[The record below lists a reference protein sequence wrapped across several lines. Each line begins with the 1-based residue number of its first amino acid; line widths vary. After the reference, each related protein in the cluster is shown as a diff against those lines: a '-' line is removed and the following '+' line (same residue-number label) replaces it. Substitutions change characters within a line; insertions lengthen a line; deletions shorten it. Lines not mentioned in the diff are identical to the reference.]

1 MSYSPQFE
9 KEYEDGW
16 EDFPSEDTL
25 ITAHSL
31 NMYDGTFEHIEDYLE
46 DHPIAQTTTMPTAS
60 ASELG
65 NVYQFVG
72 ETTATFTQG
81 YFYKCVSDGEDPATY
96 SWQNINV
103 QSGGGGGASAL
114 SDLTDV
120 NIVSPTDGEGLIYN
134 GSNQKWKNGN
144 APSALTNDYWNN
156 STTYAVGDI
165 VIYLNG
171 LYRCIVANTGQT
183 PTSTAYWESISLADI
198 SKNIYSETEQAVGTW
213 IDGKTIYRKVVKYT
227 GTFYGTTS
235 VSLNTGLTNV
245 ELILPTTYINAVHSA
260 NTIIPLS
267 FVGYADS
274 QGNNVGYFFSN
285 NATKLNLRMGSSY
298 TDSVYLKQINAV
310 YEYTKTA

>member
-9 KEYEDGW
+9 KEYEGGW

-31 NMYDGTFEHIEDYLE
+31 NMYDGTFEHIEGYLE

-81 YFYKCVSDGEDPATY
+81 YFYKCVSDGAEEPTY

-144 APSALTNDYWNN
+144 APSALTNDYWSN

-183 PTSTAYWESISLADI
+183 PTATAYWEAISLSDI
-198 SKNIYSETEQAVGTW
+198 NK
-213 IDGKTIYRKVVKYT
+213 RKVVNLWSGDQSAT
-227 GTFYGTTS
+227 GDLPLTDSF
-235 VSLNTGLTNV
+235 LNFDEI
-245 ELILPTTYINAVHSA
+245 ELIWGANRTENTYLKNIRIDVADINTTIFAQFGDNWFSNSTTYCLWAGHFSDINKFTVDNIQSSGQYAPVH
-260 NTIIPLS
+260 
-267 FVGYADS
+267 
-274 QGNNVGYFFSN
+274 
-285 NATKLNLRMGSSY
+285 
-298 TDSVYLKQINAV
+298 VYKIRGV
-310 YEYTKTA
+310 KFG